1 MSLTTYQ
8 WIKGDRA
15 GDVVKSDGTILQEGD
30 INFLVFTD
38 GTRCNENLL
47 GDFIMSV
54 ASENEEDLILL
65 NEIAPQPLQVVNK
78 PKPEAKPTEKSN
90 PVKKVDSPLVSL
102 LSTAKKNP
110 KTVKIELTIDVPP
123 YDLIRVLAGSFE
135 DGNEQILNY
144 LISTF
149 TPEAIDEITRKA
161 ALDIMADI
169 LEEKENLEK
178 YERV

>member
-8 WIKGDRA
+8 WVKGDRA
-15 GDVVKSDGTILQEGD
+15 GDVVKTDGTILQEGD
-30 INFLVFTD
+30 INFLMFTD

-47 GDFIMSV
+47 GDFILEV

-65 NEIAPQPLQVVNK
+65 KEIAPEPLTRVTTTPTPPAVEKK
-78 PKPEAKPTEKSN
+78 P
-90 PVKKVDSPLVSL
+90 PVKKSESPLVSL
-102 LSTAKKNP
+102 LSTAKKSP
-110 KTVKIELTIDVPP
+110 KKIKIEVTIDVPP
-123 YDLIRVLAGSFE
+123 YDLIRVLASSFD

-144 LISTF
+144 LTSTF
-149 TPEAIDEITRKA
+149 TPEMIDEITKKA

-169 LEEKENLEK
+169 LEEKENLEE